1 MASNPRVLVYI
12 LRRDLRVRDNPI
24 FHEVSKLASQSH
36 VPFTHLLPIYIFSAQ
51 QIEVSGFLAPGQAKS
66 PYPEARSPVGGFWR
80 CGHQRARFLAESV
93 WDVKTQLEKLGSS
106 LHLRVGTVAD
116 VTRDLLEK
124 MGGQVGEVWLTSEE
138 GVEEKREERDVRN
151 AVKQAGAKFRLWKDE
166 KYLIDDDDVPFRSPK
181 QLPDVFTEYRKMVE
195 PLRNAPRKVL
205 PPPKSLP
212 PPPAQIPPQA
222 SPFEMPST
230 LDTLVQ
236 ALYKPLDSTL
246 GLQNP
251 PQMPKDGVKSAHP
264 FTGGSATGHARLLH
278 LLGSGAMTRYKDTRN
293 GLLGLDFSS
302 KLSAWLALGCISAR
316 EVHAGLVAF
325 EDGRLDECKGGEGYG
340 KGENKGT
347 GWMRFELLWR
357 DYMRL
362 CTRKFGPRLFRA
374 SGFREDKAVKW
385 GYDKEKLRRWLE
397 GTTGT
402 GLVDA
407 SMRELYLTGWT
418 SNRARQNVAS
428 YLAKHLGLDWRLGAE
443 WYECALVDHDVSSNW
458 GNWQYV
464 AGVGNDPREG
474 GGGRKFNPVKQAD
487 DYDPKGEYIAAW
499 IPQLRGLGPEE
510 TFQCWKASEDVKKGH
525 ELTGLEMVEKPLVRI
540 SYNVR
545 RGGGGGRGGGRGRG
559 GHRGGHGGR
568 GRQ

>member
-24 FHEVSKLASQSH
+24 FHEVNKLASQSH

-80 CGHQRARFLAESV
+80 CGHRRAKFLAESV
-93 WDVKTQLEKLGSS
+93 WDVKTQLEKVGSS
-106 LHLRVGTVAD
+106 LQVRVGSVGD
-116 VTRDLLEK
+116 VTRDLLQK
-124 MGGQVGEVWLTSEE
+124 MSGQVGEVWMTSEE
-138 GVEEKREERDVRN
+138 GVEEKREEREVKN
-151 AVKQAGAKFRLWKDE
+151 AVEKAGAKFKLWKDE
-166 KYLIDDDDVPFRSPK
+166 KYLIDDDDIPFGSATH
-181 QLPDVFTEYRKMVE
+181 LPDVFTEYRKMVE
-195 PLRNAPRKVL
+195 PLRQAPRKVL
-205 PPPKSLP
+205 PAPQKLLP
-212 PPPAQIPPQA
+212 PPENIPPQT
-222 SPFEMPST
+222 SPFEIPST
-230 LDTLVQ
+230 LDTLIQ
-236 ALYKPLDSTL
+236 ALHKPLDPFL
-246 GLQNP
+246 GLQSP
-251 PQMPKDGVKSAHP
+251 PQMPPDGVQSAHP
-264 FTGGSATGHARLLH
+264 FIGGSTTAHARLQH
-278 LLGSGAMTRYKDTRN
+278 LLGTGAMTHYKDTRN

-316 EVHAGLVAF
+316 EVHAGLLAF
-325 EDGRLDECKGGEGYG
+325 EDGRLESCKGADGYG
-340 KGENKGT
+340 QGENKGT

-374 SGFREDKAVKW
+374 SGFREDESVKW
-385 GYDKEKLRRWLE
+385 RHDKEKLRRWLE

-407 SMRELYLTGWT
+407 SMRELYLTGYT

-428 YLAKHLGLDWRLGAE
+428 YLSKHLGLDWRLGAE
-443 WYECALVDHDVSSNW
+443 WYECALVDYDVSSNW

-487 DYDPKGEYIAAW
+487 DYDPQGKYIAAW

-510 TFQCWKASEDVKKGH
+510 TFQCWKAAEDVKKKH
-525 ELTGLEMVEKPLVRI
+525 ELSGSEMADSPLVKI
-540 SYNVR
+540 NYNVR
-545 RGGGGGRGGGRGRG
+545 RGGGNGGRGRG
-559 GHRGGHGGR
+559 GHRGRGGR
-568 GRQ
+568 GGRH

>member
-1 MASNPRVLVYI
+1 MASNPRILIYI
-12 LRRDLRVRDNPI
+12 LRRDLRLRDNPV

-36 VPFTHLLPIYIFSAQ
+36 RPFTHLLPIYVFSAN
-51 QIEVSGFLAPGQAKS
+51 QIEISGFLGTGQTKS

-80 CGHQRARFLAESV
+80 CGHRRAKFLAEAC
-93 WDVKTQLEKLGSS
+93 WDVKTQLEQAGSG
-106 LHLRVGTVAD
+106 LHLRVGMVGD
-116 VTRDLLEK
+116 VVRDLLEK
-124 MGGQVGEVWLTSEE
+124 MGAEVGEVWMTSEE
-138 GVEEKREERDVRN
+138 GVEEKREERSVRT
-151 AVKQAGAKFRLWKDE
+151 AVEEAGLKLRLWKDE
-166 KYLIDDDDVPFRSPK
+166 KYFIDDDDIPFGNPK

-195 PLRNAPRKVL
+195 PLREAPRKVL
-205 PPPKSLP
+205 PTPKTLLP
-212 PPPAQIPPQA
+212 LPTQIPPQA
-222 SPFEMPST
+222 SPFEMPTT
-230 LDTLVQ
+230 LESVIQ
-236 ALYKPLDSTL
+236 ALHKPLDQSL

-251 PQMPKDGVKSAHP
+251 PQMPKDGVQSAHP
-264 FTGGSATGHARLLH
+264 FTGGSSSGHARLIH
-278 LLGSGAMTRYKDTRN
+278 LLANGSMTKYKDTRN

-302 KLSAWLALGCISAR
+302 KLSAWLALGCITAR
-316 EVHAGLVAF
+316 EVHSALVAF
-325 EDGRLDECKGGEGYG
+325 EDGHLDECKGAEGYG

-374 SGFREDKAVKW
+374 SGFREDHQVKW

-407 SMRELYLTGWT
+407 SMRELFLTGWT

-428 YLAKHLGLDWRLGAE
+428 YLSKHLGLDWRLGAE
-443 WYECALVDHDVSSNW
+443 WYECALVDYDVSSNW

-487 DYDPKGEYIAAW
+487 DYDPKGEYITAW
-499 IPQLRGLGPEE
+499 IPQLRGLQPEE
-510 TFQCWKASEDVKKGH
+510 AFQCWKAGQDEKKRH
-525 ELTGLEMVEKPLVRI
+525 ELSGSEMAESPLVRI
-540 SYNVR
+540 NYNIR
-545 RGGGGGRGGGRGRG
+545 RGGGGGRGRGGNRGRGGRGR
-559 GHRGGHGGR
+559 
-568 GRQ
+568 